1 MAKKVREKALDSATE
16 RGKLKPRGK
25 PYYRSIGKGL
35 HLGYRKGK
43 SGGPWVLRQYLGDER
58 YEVKTFAEADD
69 RLPADGVHILDF
81 FQAQD
86 RAREIAQA
94 RLGDGTVPAAPLTV
108 NMALDAY
115 FERLEHEGSKSLA
128 DARGRADKHIR
139 PALGDKWVGDL
150 TRDTLSQW
158 HRGLAEKAKDGN
170 AGDPSQ
176 QRDRNDADARRRRRA
191 SANRVFTIL
200 RAALNQAFSD
210 GKVET
215 DAAWRAVKPFREV
228 DAPRLR
234 YFTKDEVRRLIN
246 AAHGDFRDLVKAAL
260 FTGCRYGELTRLRAS
275 DFNPDSGTV
284 FVGQSKSGKAR
295 HVVLT
300 GEGRAFFEALIARPA
315 RQCLDAHPCGRL
327 GMGRVAPDSPH
338 GRGVQGREH
347 RRRKFSYFAAY
358 GGLALGHVRRAA

>member
-1 MAKKVREKALDSATE
+1 MDKRDFGDGKKSSRKGSRQRNGTWEIEAARQARLPFDSE
-16 RGKLKPRGK
+16 
-25 PYYRSIGKGL
+25 GL

-260 FTGCRYGELTRLRAS
+260 FTGCRYGGAHPPSRERFQPGLWNGLCRPIEERQGPARGLDRR
-275 DFNPDSGTV
+275 GQGV
-284 FVGQSKSGKAR
+284 FRS
-295 HVVLT
+295 T
-300 GEGRAFFEALIARPA
+300 YCRPA

-327 GMGRVAPDSPH
+327 GRPASRHIRPW
-338 GRGVQGREH
+338 
-347 RRRKFSYFAAY
+347 K
-358 GGLALGHVRRAA
+358 RRARPPAIAG